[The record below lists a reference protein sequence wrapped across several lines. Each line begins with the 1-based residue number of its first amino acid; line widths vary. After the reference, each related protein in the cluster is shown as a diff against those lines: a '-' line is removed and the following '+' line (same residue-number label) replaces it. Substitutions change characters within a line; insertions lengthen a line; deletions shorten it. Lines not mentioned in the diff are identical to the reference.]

1 MTFITFHRRRRI
13 LVLSCGTQPCAVGVK
28 RFLIVNAGE
37 ILCRPPSGFREQGHG
52 EWLNSNNGKTKGLPH

>member
-13 LVLSCGTQPCAVGVK
+13 LLLSCGTQPCTVGVK

-37 ILCRPPSGFREQGHG
+37 ILCKISGSVNSTSVKLEDAESTFNK
-52 EWLNSNNGKTKGLPH
+52 LNYWK